1 MLGTTCS
8 APGKVL
14 LAGGYLILDRPHS
27 GLVLALD
34 ARFYSRVELHE
45 FMDAAAAKTP
55 ATSLLIEVHS
65 PQFDDERRYVYEPT
79 ASTPLAPT
87 PRADGAA
94 PPPTNRYVEV
104 PLLYGLTLLS
114 ELRGSGYVAE
124 AVKASRA
131 AGWASLGGTVGL
143 RVTLAADNAFYSHA
157 AELRARGWTQS
168 AASLRALP
176 SMLPPRRDE
185 EGEMAK
191 TGLGSSA
198 TLVTSLLAALLGTF
212 GAISLPGEVVTLAVT
227 LGATST
233 TPTSLALL
241 HSLAQLCHCAAQGKV
256 GSGFDVCSA
265 TYGSQRCARRRSPRC
280 LAHLQAPPTMAP
292 TMSSDGSPYLPTR
305 PHTPPTSAPAAAG
318 TFASR
323 RP

>member
-1 MLGTTCS
+1 MRGTTCS

-212 GAISLPGEVVTLAVT
+212 GAISLPGEVVTQAVT

>member
-1 MLGTTCS
+1 MSRECCLSCACVHKRLAGVHHELHRTPHFGGFVLNRVRLVMLGTTCS

-45 FMDAAAAKTP
+45 FKDAAAAKTP

-87 PRADGAA
+87 PRADGTA

-104 PLLYGLTLLS
+104 PLLYGLTLLT

-143 RVTLAADNAFYSHA
+143 RVTLAADNAFYSQA
-157 AELRARGWTQS
+157 AELRARGWPQS

-185 EGEMAK
+185 EGEIAK

-212 GAISLPGEVVTLAVT
+212 GAISLPGEAVT
-227 LGATST
+227 LGAAST

-265 TYGSQRCARRRSPRC
+265 TYGSQRCARRRSPRR
-280 LAHLQAPPTMAP
+280 LAL
-292 TMSSDGSPYLPTR
+292 
-305 PHTPPTSAPAAAG
+305 
-318 TFASR
+318 
-323 RP
+323 